1 MYSFIYTLYMCV
13 CVYACGEHDNVALW
27 MFFALLEVCHFMC
40 TVLFL
45 ILMMNFVYSRH
56 NFFTLT
62 KKQISFHFFFCR
74 SRKCWEA

>member
-1 MYSFIYTLYMCV
+1 
-13 CVYACGEHDNVALW
+13 
-27 MFFALLEVCHFMC
+27 
-40 TVLFL
+40 VLFL